1 MSSSPPQSSSS
12 ASPGDL
18 PQRIFDVDCY
28 PGHVV
33 RINSY
38 SRPRYLVDILDIL
51 AGLPELQ
58 TLLASP
64 LGKLFS
70 LHVRYCSL
78 SGQLVHQMLCRQLCT
93 PHSDALCF
101 VYGGQP
107 LRFSLV
113 EFEQLT
119 GLSCASSPPTTDIL
133 AAFVVFTVVSVALAT
148 APQPPIPAPNR
159 PLLDNPT
166 SLLAG
171 NSVRLRPSRV
181 VLSVF
186 LSVFLSGLCEGTN
199 SML

>member
-64 LGKLFS
+64 L
-70 LHVRYCSL
+70 
-78 SGQLVHQMLCRQLCT
+78 
-93 PHSDALCF
+93 
-101 VYGGQP
+101 
-107 LRFSLV
+107 
-113 EFEQLT
+113 
-119 GLSCASSPPTTDIL
+119 DIL